1 MFRKGKSI
9 RIRVAAVIIENDRI
23 LMVTHKKKNNIYWLL
38 PGGGVEYG
46 ESLESALERELK
58 EELDISIE
66 VFEPVIICDSIDPSG
81 RRHIL
86 NICFRC
92 KKLPG
97 DLKLGKDKRL
107 FDFNFL
113 TAEELKKARLY
124 PPLGDEI
131 FKLMEGTSTKLYA
144 GRIWQ

>member
-1 MFRKGKSI
+1 MFYKRKPI
-9 RIRVAAVIIENDRI
+9 RIRVAALIIEDDCI
-23 LMVTHKKKNNIYWLL
+23 LMVTHKKKNSLYWLL

-46 ESLESALERELK
+46 ESLDSALKRELK

-81 RRHIL
+81 KRHIL
-86 NICFRC
+86 NICFKC
-92 KKLPG
+92 KRLSG
-97 DLKLGKDKRL
+97 DLKLGNDKRL
-107 FDFNFL
+107 FDYNFL
-113 TAEELKKARLY
+113 TIEEIKKVRLY

-131 FKLMEGTSTKLYA
+131 SKIMEGKSTKLYA